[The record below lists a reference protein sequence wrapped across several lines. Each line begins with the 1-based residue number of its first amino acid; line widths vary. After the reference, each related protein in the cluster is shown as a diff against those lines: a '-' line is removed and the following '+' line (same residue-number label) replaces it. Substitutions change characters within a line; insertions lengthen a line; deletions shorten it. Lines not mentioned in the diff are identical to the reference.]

1 MSEYGKLEESYVINI
16 PGRYI
21 IHYTNVLED
30 NKFDTYRIYL
40 IDNYGSSYSI
50 SWGNHNGIISNRER
64 SFDYYKN
71 KPFIEYLYGTGGNI
85 KLSNESIDLV
95 KLKKYPNNNDELVKE
110 LLLINK

>member
-21 IHYTNVLED
+21 IHYTNVIEDKILEL
-30 NKFDTYRIYL
+30 YRIYL

-50 SWGNHNGIISNRER
+50 SWGNHNGIISNKKI

-71 KPFIEYLYGTGGNI
+71 KPFTTYLYGTGGDTILN
-85 KLSNESIDLV
+85 NESINLI
-95 KLKKYPNNNDELVKE
+95 KSKKYPNNNNELVQE